1 MTPQPKGQHGGPRAN
16 SGGARAGAGRPR
28 KPPVLLELP
37 TVNDPLV
44 FLLAVM
50 NDSTIDIS
58 IRVEAAKVLMPY
70 HHAKRV
76 DAGVRDEKQ
85 LAAKKAATGKFS
97 AAAPPLRVIQ

>member
-1 MTPQPKGQHGGPRAN
+1 MTPKPKGQHGGPRAN

-28 KPPVLLELP
+28 KPPVLLDLP

-50 NDSTIDIS
+50 NDSTIDVS
-58 IRVEAAKVLMPY
+58 LRLDAAKALLPY
-70 HHAKRV
+70 HHAKKV
-76 DAGVRDEKQ
+76 EGVKDEKQ